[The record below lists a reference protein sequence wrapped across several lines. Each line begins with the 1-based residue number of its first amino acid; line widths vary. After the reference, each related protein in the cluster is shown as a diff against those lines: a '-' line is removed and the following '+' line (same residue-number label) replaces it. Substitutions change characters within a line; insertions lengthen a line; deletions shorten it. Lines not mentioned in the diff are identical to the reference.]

1 MNVKNFL
8 KSISLL
14 EKVLTVLFIVYLV
27 MMVPTPDWFTPY
39 INSPLGLVLLVIL
52 VLYLLFYTTPVLG
65 VLSLFVAYELL
76 RRSSVMPIAK
86 VSIENRTPSQA
97 KKDVQLKKM
106 NPHPQTT
113 SLEEEV
119 VHKMAPIG
127 VSESS
132 QYVNSEFKP
141 VAPSLI
147 GASLV

>member
-1 MNVKNFL
+1 MSFKNFL

-106 NPHPQTT
+106 NPHPQST

-119 VHKMAPIG
+119 VQKMAPIG

-141 VAPSLI
+141 VASSLI

>member
-1 MNVKNFL
+1 MNFKNFL
-8 KSISLL
+8 KSMSLL

-39 INSPLGLVLLVIL
+39 INSPLGLVVLVVL
-52 VLYLLFYTTPVLG
+52 VMYLLFYSTPVLG

-86 VSIENRTPSQA
+86 ASIENRTPSQA
-97 KKDVQLKKM
+97 KKDVQLQKM
-106 NPHPQTT
+106 NPSPQST

-119 VHKMAPIG
+119 VQKLAPIG
-127 VSESS
+127 VSEPS

-141 VAPSLI
+141 VTTSLV

>member
-1 MNVKNFL
+1 MNFKNFL
-8 KSISLL
+8 NSMSLL

-39 INSPLGLVLLVIL
+39 INSPLGLVVLVVL
-52 VLYLLFYTTPVLG
+52 VMYLLFYTTPVLG

-86 VSIENRTPSQA
+86 TSIESRTPSQA
-97 KKDVQLKKM
+97 KKDVQLQKM
-106 NPHPQTT
+106 NPSPQST

-119 VHKMAPIG
+119 VQKLAPIG
-127 VSESS
+127 VSEPS

-141 VAPSLI
+141 VTTSLV

>member
-1 MNVKNFL
+1 
-8 KSISLL
+8 
-14 EKVLTVLFIVYLV
+14 

-106 NPHPQTT
+106 NPHPQIT
-113 SLEEEV
+113 SLEEEL

>member
-1 MNVKNFL
+1 MNFKNFL
-8 KSISLL
+8 KSMSLL

-39 INSPLGLVLLVIL
+39 INSPLGLVVLVVL
-52 VLYLLFYTTPVLG
+52 VMYLLFYTTPVLG

-86 VSIENRTPSQA
+86 ASIESRTPSQA
-97 KKDVQLKKM
+97 KKDVQLQKM
-106 NPHPQTT
+106 NPSPQST

-119 VHKMAPIG
+119 VQKLAPIG
-127 VSESS
+127 VSEPS

-141 VAPSLI
+141 VTTSLV

>member
-1 MNVKNFL
+1 MNFKNFL
-8 KSISLL
+8 NSMSLL

-39 INSPLGLVLLVIL
+39 INSPLGLVVLVVL
-52 VLYLLFYTTPVLG
+52 VMYLLFYTTPVLG

-86 VSIENRTPSQA
+86 ASIESRTPSQA
-97 KKDVQLKKM
+97 KKDVQLQKM
-106 NPHPQTT
+106 NPSPQSS

-119 VHKMAPIG
+119 VQKLAPIG
-127 VSESS
+127 VSEPS

-141 VAPSLI
+141 VTTSLV

>member
-1 MNVKNFL
+1 
-8 KSISLL
+8 L

>member
-1 MNVKNFL
+1 MNFKNFL
-8 KSISLL
+8 KSMSLL

-27 MMVPTPDWFTPY
+27 MMVHTPDWFTPY
-39 INSPLGLVLLVIL
+39 INSPLGLVVLVVL
-52 VLYLLFYTTPVLG
+52 VMYLLFYTTPVLG

-86 VSIENRTPSQA
+86 ASIESRTPSQA
-97 KKDVQLKKM
+97 KKDVQLQKM
-106 NPHPQTT
+106 NPSPQST

-119 VHKMAPIG
+119 VQKLAPIG
-127 VSESS
+127 VSEPS

-141 VAPSLI
+141 VTTSLV

>member
-1 MNVKNFL
+1 MNFKNFL
-8 KSISLL
+8 NSMSLL

-39 INSPLGLVLLVIL
+39 INSPLGLVVLVVL
-52 VLYLLFYTTPVLG
+52 VMYLLFYTTPVLG

-86 VSIENRTPSQA
+86 ASIESRTPSQA
-97 KKDVQLKKM
+97 KKDVQLQKM
-106 NPHPQTT
+106 NPSPQST

-119 VHKMAPIG
+119 VQKLAPIG
-127 VSESS
+127 VSEPS

-141 VAPSLI
+141 VTTSLV